1 MIKTEDYPLSRVPQD
16 KRVSLFSVAIV
27 YMGALTSLDQFMLGA
42 VLGNSME
49 LADAFIAL
57 FIASIIF
64 CLVTYGLG
72 MAGMREGISGSL
84 LARWCGFG
92 RLGSALVG
100 IVVAVS
106 LLGWFGIQNA
116 IFAKSLDFAL
126 GHKLGFNWAA
136 ILSGSLL
143 TILVAFGFKALRIAA
158 RIAVPTFILLV
169 IYITFKI
176 LTEHNISDIN
186 QLTAAGDTL
195 SISAGITIVMGGAIM
210 ASLVTPDLTRYSKNG
225 KHVLGVIFIG
235 IIVGKCAVNGLAL
248 LIAKALGTA
257 DVVSIMSQTVGV
269 TGLLV
274 VVFSTL
280 KVNDLNLYCSSL
292 GIVNA
297 VEGLTGKKLKYLS
310 TTLVIGALGTT
321 LSVLGILDRF
331 IDFLSLLGV
340 VLPPIIGIMLVDY
353 YVLRSHRKILDK
365 SRDEGKLPDEKQ
377 TPVIGWVAIIASIV
391 GSVVGLV
398 IEWGIPTI
406 NSLVAASFIYW
417 VFKVVVSRNQK
428 PLESEET
435 V

>member
-16 KRVSLFSVAIV
+16 KRVSFFSVAIV

-42 VLGNSME
+42 VLGNSMT
-49 LADAFIAL
+49 LTDAFTAL
-57 FIASIIF
+57 FVASIIF
-64 CLVTYGLG
+64 CVVTYGLG
-72 MAGMREGISGSL
+72 MAGMREGVSGSL

-92 RLGSALVG
+92 RLGAALVG
-100 IVVAVS
+100 VVVAVS

-126 GHKLGFNWAA
+126 GQKLGFNLAA

-143 TILVAFGFKALRIAA
+143 TILVAFGFKALRVAA
-158 RIAVPTFILLV
+158 RIAVPMFILLV
-169 IYITFKI
+169 AYISFKI
-176 LTEHNISDIN
+176 LTGHNISDIS

-195 SISAGITIVMGGAIM
+195 STSAGITIVMGGAIM

-235 IIVGKCAVNGLAL
+235 IIVGKCAVNGLAI
-248 LIAKALGTA
+248 LIAKTLGTA
-257 DVVSIMSQTVGV
+257 DVVSIMSQAVGV

-292 GIVNA
+292 GIVNV
-297 VEGLTGKKLKYLS
+297 VEGFTGKKLKYLS
-310 TTLVIGALGTT
+310 TTLVIGGLGTT

-331 IDFLSLLGV
+331 IDFLTVMGI
-340 VLPPIIGIMLVDY
+340 VLPPIIGIMLTDY
-353 YVLRSHRKILDK
+353 YVLRSHRKILDM
-365 SRDEGKLPDEKQ
+365 SRLEGKLPDETQ
-377 TPVIGWVAIIASIV
+377 TPVIGWVAIITSIAGSIV
-391 GSVVGLV
+391 GVM

-406 NSLVAASFIYW
+406 NSLLAASLIYW
-417 VFKVVVSRNQK
+417 LCKVAVNRNQK
-428 PLESEET
+428 PVESEKAI
-435 V
+435 

>member
-257 DVVSIMSQTVGV
+257 DVVSIMSQTVGG

-398 IEWGIPTI
+398 TEWGIPTI
-406 NSLVAASFIYW
+406 NSLVTASFIYW